1 MFKNMK
7 ISFKLALG
15 FTIALLGMVVC
26 VIVGFISLN
35 TLSSSM
41 DILVNDRIPKTVWAN
56 NIIDAINDNAR
67 AVRNILLTDDPREV
81 ELNFKRFEENK
92 ETVNEFMKKLEE
104 TIKSSEGKK
113 LLENLHNVRQN
124 KYFPVREK
132 LMNLY
137 NEGKHDEAKILLF
150 GDMRTAQNEYLNAA
164 KKLIDFQNKIVETE
178 GKEAND
184 IAHSSI
190 MILIIVAACI
200 FVLCLLI
207 AVLIT
212 RAIKKPLAK
221 AVEAAKAI
229 SKGNMKVDL
238 ETNSKDET
246 GILLVSMQTMAKTVT
261 ELVDDARYL
270 SSAAIAGKLDV
281 RADSS
286 KYEGDFNALINGIN
300 GTLDAVIGP
309 LNVAAEYVDRISK
322 GDIPPRITDNYNGD
336 FNEIKNN
343 LNVCIDTINSLVYDA
358 NMLSKAAVQGKLD
371 TRADAAK
378 HQGDFRAIVE
388 GVNNTLDAVIG
399 PLNVAAEYVDRISK
413 GDIPPR
419 ITDNYNG
426 DFNEIKNNLNVC
438 IDTIN
443 SLVHDANMLSKA
455 AVQGKLDTRAD
466 AAKHQG
472 DFRAIVEGVNNTL
485 DAVIGPL
492 NVAAEYVDRIS
503 KGEIPPK
510 ITDNYNGDFNEIKN
524 NLNQC
529 IDGLGGLVESSRILK
544 MLVVNDLTEKIEGN
558 YLGIYAEIAN
568 SVNLLH
574 LKLKEITR
582 TCNDVAAGKLDDLE
596 VIRKEGKRSA
606 NDTLNPAFLAM
617 MEALQNLVNETVILA
632 DAGANG
638 RLDTRGDTTKY
649 QGEFRRVVEGMNRT
663 LDAVIGPLN
672 VAAEYVDRIS
682 KGDIPPK
689 ITDSYNGD
697 FNEIKNNLNTCIDAI
712 NKLIDDTIMLGNAA
726 SEGDLK
732 TRADASKHQGQF
744 RAIVEGIN
752 TAFDNFINPME
763 DSFRALEVMSQGD
776 MTARMTGDYKGEFY
790 NLKNYINTLAESLSN
805 LLRQVIEAVQTSAS
819 SSIEISSTAE
829 TMAASAEEQSA
840 QADEVASAVEEMTR
854 TITENAMSANK
865 TAHSAEKN
873 RDIAIEGGQVV
884 EQTVGKMR
892 DIATVVKLSAENIEK
907 LGESSKQIGEII
919 SVIDDIADQT
929 NLLALNAA
937 IEAARAGEQGRGFA
951 VVADEVR
958 KLAERTTEATKQIA
972 TMIKGIQ
979 NETQQAVIAMKKG
992 NDEVTNGISLADR
1005 AGNALKVIVDS
1016 SQDVLDMIAQIATA
1030 TEEQSSTSEEI
1041 AKNVTS
1047 ISSVTAESAKRI
1059 QEIARSSD
1067 DLAKL
1072 NEHLREVMLQ
1082 FHIDDSA
1089 LDYDMLAAGKS
1100 MNMLGSQKKRLPGH

>member
-413 GDIPPR
+413 G
-419 ITDNYNG
+419 
-426 DFNEIKNNLNVC
+426 
-438 IDTIN
+438 
-443 SLVHDANMLSKA
+443 
-455 AVQGKLDTRAD
+455 
-466 AAKHQG
+466 
-472 DFRAIVEGVNNTL
+472 
-485 DAVIGPL
+485 
-492 NVAAEYVDRIS
+492 
-503 KGEIPPK
+503 EIPPK

-638 RLDTRGDTTKY
+638 RLDTRGETTKY

-744 RAIVEGIN
+744 RAIVEGSN

-958 KLAERTTEATKQIA
+958 TLAERTSAATKQIA